1 MDSFWLLPY
10 RSTFRFM
17 RVSRGSGLETAEIE
31 GATGG
36 SVSRNQDTAV
46 YETASLDYEGTL
58 DVGTD
63 LVRAYHE
70 AADPLGDA
78 RRSVCLGTWECS
90 TPSRNVSGAD
100 SSGTASLYGRLHSLE
115 KADFREP
122 YVVPAGTNAVGAARA
137 ICEDE
142 GLEVVSDPSDYVLTA
157 DWVFGVAGDQDGPDS
172 KLAAVNKLL
181 AVAGFRAASTDAWGR
196 VLFRRYVEPAARPVD
211 AELREGDGCRL
222 LAELT
227 DELDDYDAVNLVI
240 VDYTCQGDSVRG
252 SAVDDD
258 PESPWSTVST
268 GRTVAKRYQFSDLPG
283 GKSLLSGGSWIIMGD
298 GTRESGTWRQS
309 GSGGSL
315 ATADVGGCPIRGVTH
330 GIRIRRTG
338 SGTGEIGLT
347 QDKVSIEKGKR
358 YTESVYLLA
367 ETACQVRIQPIWKG
381 SDHAETKVFSL
392 DAGWHRLTYTTTA
405 SDGGEYSLGY
415 VYLTGGSPDGSSC
428 TVCLVK
434 VEEGPD
440 ATPFAIE
447 AANAKAKELLETEC
461 SVISRQVLSMTFR
474 DDFDVYSAV
483 SLDLPTA
490 GIGPCRSYA
499 RTLSMEFKP
508 GCPIKTEVRR
518 FLRGS
523 ES

>member
-1 MDSFWLLPY
+1 MMDGFWLLPY

-17 RVSRGSGLETAEIE
+17 RVGRASGLETGEID
-31 GATGG
+31 GITGG

-90 TPSRNVSGAD
+90 TPSRNISGAD
-100 SSGTASLYGRLHSLE
+100 SSGTAALYGRLHSLE
-115 KADFREP
+115 KADFDGP
-122 YVVPAGTNAVGAARA
+122 YVVPAGTNPVDAARK
-137 ICEDE
+137 ICEDA

-181 AVAGFRAASTDAWGR
+181 AVAGFRAATTDAWGR

-211 AELREGDGCRL
+211 AELREGEGCRL
-222 LAELT
+222 LVELT

-268 GRTVAKRYQFSDLPG
+268 GRTVAKRYQVSDLPG
-283 GKSLLSGGSWIIMGD
+283 GKNLVSGGSWLIMGD
-298 GTRESGTWRQS
+298 GTHEGGTWRQS

-315 ATADVGGCPIRGVTH
+315 SAVEVTGCPIRGVER
-330 GIRIRRTG
+330 GVRIARSG
-338 SGTGEIGLT
+338 SGEIGFC
-347 QDKVSIEKGKR
+347 QDKVSLAKGKR
-358 YTESVYLLA
+358 YTESLYLRA
-367 ETACQVRIQPIWKG
+367 DTRCQVRIQPIWRG
-381 SDHAETKVFSL
+381 EDHASTEVIDL
-392 DAGWHRLTYTTTA
+392 EPGWHRLTMTA
-405 SDGGEYSLGY
+405 AASMDGEYSLGY
-415 VYLTGGSPDGSSC
+415 AYLAASSPEGSSC
-428 TVCLVK
+428 TVCMVR
-434 VEEGPD
+434 VEEGPEP
-440 ATPFAIE
+440 TPFAIE
-447 AANAKAKELLETEC
+447 AANVKARDLLDTEC

-474 DDFDVYSAV
+474 DDMDVYSAV
-483 SLDLPTA
+483 TLDLPTA
-490 GIGPCRSYA
+490 GIGPCRSYV
-499 RTLSMEFKP
+499 RTLSMELKP
-508 GCPIKTEVRR
+508 GCPIKAEVRR